1 MGVSVEGK
9 GHGGVP
15 QEILNELGMV
25 APGEQQRRARVL
37 EVVEAYIR
45 GSPASLRSGLN
56 EVRTTLRESSG
67 RPPWVAKTS
76 PWSSQR
82 LPDFRRSVFW
92 AALWADL
99 QIYWIMASSDSKSR
113 CEHCGRIIS
122 LGRPHPDGRKRRRDK
137 RFCDDAC
144 RQACHRSKQ
153 VS

>member
-76 PWSSQR
+76 PWLASCV
-82 LPDFRRSVFW
+82 LLFAGK
-92 AALWADL
+92 AAEAQELL
-99 QIYWIMASSDSKSR
+99 
-113 CEHCGRIIS
+113 
-122 LGRPHPDGRKRRRDK
+122 
-137 RFCDDAC
+137 DDA
-144 RQACHRSKQ
+144 
-153 VS
+153 